1 MGETIRQRHSAS
13 TASLV
18 ILMILYAAISVYLIY
33 ISKYAIYGFATEEN
47 AQKFFYFQHDM
58 VDLFINGV
66 LAMGILYVINAI
78 GTFLVLKWKKLG
90 YWMVLGSSV
99 IAFVIDVILL
109 YNGGKTSD
117 GLVFCIASI
126 LSPILLWAVLHSKAN
141 RNLAGNYLNNK
152 QL

>member
-33 ISKYAIYGFATEEN
+33 ISKYAILGFATEEN

-58 VDLFINGV
+58 VDLFVNGV

-126 LSPILLWAVLHSKAN
+126 LSPILLWAVLQFKSESQTCW
-141 RNLAGNYLNNK
+141 NLLK
-152 QL
+152 

>member
-1 MGETIRQRHSAS
+1 MLLFVFCTI
-13 TASLV
+13 
-18 ILMILYAAISVYLIY
+18 YLIA

-126 LSPILLWAVLHSKAN
+126 LSPILLWAVLQFKSESQTCW
-141 RNLAGNYLNNK
+141 NLLK
-152 QL
+152 

>member
-33 ISKYAIYGFATEEN
+33 ISKYAIWGFATEEN

-58 VDLFINGV
+58 VDLFVNGV
-66 LAMGILYVINAI
+66 LAMGILYAVNAI

-126 LSPILLWAVLHSKAN
+126 LSPILLWAVLQFKSESQTCW
-141 RNLAGNYLNNK
+141 NLLK
-152 QL
+152 

>member
-1 MGETIRQRHSAS
+1 MGEIIRKRSTIT
-13 TASLV
+13 TALLV
-18 ILMILYAAISVYLIY
+18 VLMLLFVFCTIYLIA

-117 GLVFCIASI
+117 GLLFCIASI
-126 LSPILLWAVLHSKAN
+126 LSPILLWAVLQFKSESQSCWK
-141 RNLAGNYLNNK
+141 LLK
-152 QL
+152 